1 MADAKAKILS
11 KYMPLPAAELIASW
25 IDHYRCEFKISRSR
39 NSKFGDYRAPH
50 QGRGHRISVNHNLN
64 PYAFLITTVHEFAHL
79 LTYNQWKHHVKPHGE
94 EWKNNFKKMMLPFF
108 QMQIFPRDI
117 ESAVASYL
125 KNPAASSCSDAHLFK
140 TLRSYDEKDA
150 SVVSIDQLAPN
161 QVFAISTGRVFK
173 KISKNRTRYRCVEV
187 DTGKI
192 YLFSPLAEVR
202 IISQG

>member
-1 MADAKAKILS
+1 
-11 KYMPLPAAELIASW
+11 MPQPAAELIASW
-25 IDHYRCEFKISRSR
+25 IDHYQCEFRISRSR
-39 NSKFGDYRAPH
+39 NSKFGDYRAPY
-50 QGRGHRISVNHNLN
+50 QGKGHRISVNHNLN
-64 PYAFLITTVHEFAHL
+64 QYAFLITTVHEFAHL
-79 LTYNQWKHHVKPHGE
+79 LTYNQWKHRVKPHGE

-108 QMQIFPRDI
+108 EMKIFPCDI
-117 ESAVASYL
+117 ESAVALYL

-140 TLRSYDEKDA
+140 TLRNYDEKDT

-173 KISKNRTRYRCVEV
+173 KISKNRTRYRCVEI

-202 IISQG
+202 IIS